1 MTVYADILVIV
12 NLYIDFFLLWCAQ
25 SFLGLRT
32 RVRRLVLGALL
43 GGVLSLTALLPIEAP
58 ALSLLLTLGTA
69 FAVTAAAFAPL
80 RLPLFLRAAVCFFAC
95 TLGLAGFF
103 LLLLRFFAP
112 KNVAVLGS
120 VLYFDLSP
128 ALLFCFTIG
137 AYFVFWGARKLFPRD
152 TGALR
157 CRSILIEHR
166 GVKIKVCA
174 KADSGCALREPFSGL
189 PVLLC
194 EAKKLSG
201 ISPAP
206 EERRVIPFES
216 VGGGGMLSGFRAE
229 HVFLEPEHTPLACY
243 IALCER
249 PLSAGQFDALYNP
262 DQFPNLS

>member
-12 NLYIDFFLLWCAQ
+12 NLYIDFFLLWGTRK
-25 SFLGLRT
+25 FLELPTRT
-32 RVRRLVLGALL
+32 RRLVLGALL
-43 GGVLSLTALLPIEAP
+43 GGVLSLTALLPTEAP

-80 RLPLFLRAAVCFFAC
+80 QLPLYFRATVCFFAC

-112 KNVAVLGS
+112 RNVAVLGS

-128 ALLFCFTIG
+128 ALLFGFTLG
-137 AYFVFWGARKLFPRD
+137 AYLVFWGAKKLFPRS
-152 TGALR
+152 TEALR
-157 CRSILIEHR
+157 CRKIAIEHR
-166 GVKIKVCA
+166 GVKVEVTA

-194 EAKKLSG
+194 EAEKLSA

-206 EERRVIPFES
+206 EERRVIPFTS
-216 VGGGGMLSGFRAE
+216 VGGGGVLSGFRAE
-229 HVFLEPEHTPLACY
+229 QVYFEPEHAPFSCY
-243 IALCER
+243 IALCEK
-249 PLSAGQFDALYNP
+249 PLSSGQFDALYNP